1 MLTACVLQYIFL
13 RSRAVVL
20 ALLQRILVCE
30 VGKSYPCGLAIF
42 RGCTISSKRSA
53 VR

>member
-13 RSRAVVL
+13 RSRTVVL
-20 ALLQRILVCE
+20 ALLRILVCE